1 MGVDLTTYRA
11 RIGTFISRRNVSDDD
26 ERRRIVRAMWRTK
39 NLSNAMVTTNLKYL
53 TTNISPGTHSLEK
66 HIHVCSSTAFGFLPT
81 LQHVRPSG
89 YSGLRL
95 YAVAERFAL
104 TLVAMSFIL
113 IKQLL
118 LLLSG
123 DVETNP
129 GPLGHHTEGEYYL
142 SETGVKLNYTCCI
155 EISTYVTELL
165 PRVCFFLI
173 VTA

>member
-1 MGVDLTTYRA
+1 MGVDLATYRA
-11 RIGTFISRRNVSDDD
+11 RIGTFISRRNVIADD
-26 ERRRIVRAMWRTK
+26 ESRRIVRAMWRRK
-39 NLSNAMVTTNLKYL
+39 NLSKAMVITNLKYL

-66 HIHVCSSTAFGFLPT
+66 PIHICSSTAFGFLST

-89 YSGLRL
+89 YSGLHL

-104 TLVAMSFIL
+104 ALVAMSFIL

-129 GPLGHHTEGEYYL
+129 GPLGQHTEGEYYL
-142 SETGVKLNYTCCI
+142 SEIGVKLNYTGCI
-155 EISTYVTELL
+155 EILTYVTELL
-165 PRVCFFLI
+165 RVCFFLMQKE
-173 VTA
+173 

>member
-1 MGVDLTTYRA
+1 MGVDLATYRA
-11 RIGTFISRRNVSDDD
+11 RIGTFINRRNVSDDD
-26 ERRRIVRAMWRTK
+26 ESRRIVHAMWRRK
-39 NLSNAMVTTNLKYL
+39 NLSKAVVTTNLKYL
-53 TTNISPGTHSLEK
+53 TANISPGTHSLEN
-66 HIHVCSSTAFGFLPT
+66 HIHKCNSTAFGFLPT

-89 YSGLRL
+89 YNGLHL

-104 TLVAMSFIL
+104 ALVAMSFIL

-129 GPLGHHTEGEYYL
+129 GPLGQHTEGEYYL
-142 SETGVKLNYTCCI
+142 SKIGVKLNCTDCI
-155 EISTYVTELL
+155 EINGIAAESL
-165 PRVCFFLI
+165 FLFNAKG

>member
-1 MGVDLTTYRA
+1 MGVDLATYRA
-11 RIGTFISRRNVSDDD
+11 RIGKFISRRNVSDDD
-26 ERRRIVRAMWRTK
+26 ERRRIVRAMWRRK
-39 NLSNAMVTTNLKYL
+39 NLSKAMVTTNL

-66 HIHVCSSTAFGFLPT
+66 PIHICSSTAFGFFPT

-89 YSGLRL
+89 YSGLHL
-95 YAVAERFAL
+95 YAVAERFAQA
-104 TLVAMSFIL
+104 LVAMSFIL

-129 GPLGHHTEGEYYL
+129 GPLGQHTEGEYYL
-142 SETGVKLNYTCCI
+142 SEIGVKLNCTDCI

-165 PRVCFFLI
+165 PRVCFFLMQKE
-173 VTA
+173 

>member
-1 MGVDLTTYRA
+1 MGVDLATYRA

-26 ERRRIVRAMWRTK
+26 ERRRIIRATWRRK
-39 NLSNAMVTTNLKYL
+39 NLSIAMVTVTTNL
-53 TTNISPGTHSLEK
+53 TANITSGTHSLEK
-66 HIHVCSSTAFGFLPT
+66 PIHICSSTAFGFLPT

-89 YSGLRL
+89 YSGLHL

-104 TLVAMSFIL
+104 ALVAMSFIL

-129 GPLGHHTEGEYYL
+129 GPLGQNTEGKLPFAWDRLL
-142 SETGVKLNYTCCI
+142 SKCLC
-155 EISTYVTELL
+155 S
-165 PRVCFFLI
+165 
-173 VTA
+173 

>member
-1 MGVDLTTYRA
+1 MGVDLATYRA

-39 NLSNAMVTTNLKYL
+39 NLSKAMVTTNLKY
-53 TTNISPGTHSLEK
+53 NITSGTHSLEK
-66 HIHVCSSTAFGFLPT
+66 PIHICSSIAFGFLPT

-129 GPLGHHTEGEYYL
+129 GPLGQHTEGEYYL
-142 SETGVKLNYTCCI
+142 SEIGVKLNYTGCI

-165 PRVCFFLI
+165 PIVCFFLI

>member
-1 MGVDLTTYRA
+1 MGVDLATYRA

-26 ERRRIVRAMWRTK
+26 ERRRIVRAMRRRK
-39 NLSNAMVTTNLKYL
+39 NLSKAMVTTNLKYL

-66 HIHVCSSTAFGFLPT
+66 PIHICSSTAFGFLPT

-89 YSGLRL
+89 LHL

-104 TLVAMSFIL
+104 ALVALSFIL

-129 GPLGHHTEGEYYL
+129 GPLGQHTEGEYYL
-142 SETGVKLNYTCCI
+142 SEIGVKLNCTDCI

-165 PRVCFFLI
+165 PRVCFVLMQKE
-173 VTA
+173 